1 MSPSRRSGAGDQK
14 KGKTSRSVPRPGT
27 MAHLRFV
34 EEQKRK
40 EIEEQKVKGTSA
52 SEPAD
57 NSPVEKPKTV
67 THQGALLQK
76 VTHEGT
82 VVKAKIIIH
91 GAAAAAAA
99 AAAVVGGGLA
109 QIPASGSIVITP
121 IQISM
126 IIALGSLHGKTL
138 DKSAALG
145 VLAAAY
151 GPYVGRTVSQL
162 LIGWIPGVGN
172 AINAAT
178 AFVITESI
186 GWAAHNILS
195 ND

>member
-1 MSPSRRSGAGDQK
+1 MSRSRRSGDRDEK
-14 KGKTSRSVPRPGT
+14 KGASCTPVPRPGT
-27 MAHLRFV
+27 MAHLRYV

-40 EIEEQKVKGTSA
+40 ELSQQRRGETLTLELVGGLPVRTSRDG
-52 SEPAD
+52 AD
-57 NSPVEKPKTV
+57 QSTLTQSAVRTEIGIK
-67 THQGALLQK
+67 AR
-76 VTHEGT
+76 
-82 VVKAKIIIH
+82 VVIH
-91 GAAAAAAA
+91 GAAVAAAAA
-99 AAAVVGGGLA
+99 GGGLA
-109 QIPASGSIVITP
+109 QIPGSGSLVITP

-138 DKSAALG
+138 SKSSALG

-178 AFVITESI
+178 AFVVTESI
-186 GWAAHNILS
+186 GWASHNILS
-195 ND
+195 DG

>member
-1 MSPSRRSGAGDQK
+1 MKRSRNAEGGDEK
-14 KGKTSRSVPRPGT
+14 KGVSRPPVPRPGT
-27 MAHLRFV
+27 MAHLRYV

-40 EIEEQKVKGTSA
+40 KMGEKRPGRASA
-52 SEPAD
+52 SQPPDGPPAK
-57 NSPVEKPKTV
+57 NSVTGAPQGTLPPKVVGEKIDT
-67 THQGALLQK
+67 K
-76 VTHEGT
+76 VRI
-82 VVKAKIIIH
+82 VIH
-91 GAAAAAAA
+91 GAAVAAAA
-99 AAAVVGGGLA
+99 VGGGLA
-109 QIPASGSIVITP
+109 QIPASGSLVITP

-138 DKSAALG
+138 GKSGALG

-151 GPYVGRTVSQL
+151 GPCVGRTVSQL
-162 LIGWIPGVGN
+162 LTGWIPGVGN